1 MEGGSGMEINGQ
13 LVEWGAGGGGMG
25 MGGMEKGGKRAA
37 GEGGQRR
44 ETGTRSGVAEGGGP
58 RRE

>member
-1 MEGGSGMEINGQ
+1 MEINGQ
-13 LVEWGAGGGGMG
+13 LVEWGVGGGGMG